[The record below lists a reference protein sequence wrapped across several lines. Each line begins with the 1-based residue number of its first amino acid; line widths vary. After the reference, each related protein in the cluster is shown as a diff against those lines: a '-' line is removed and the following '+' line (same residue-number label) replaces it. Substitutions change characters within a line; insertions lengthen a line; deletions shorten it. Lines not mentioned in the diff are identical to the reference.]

1 MAELCS
7 TSQQQPAA
15 AAPAQPCTWRQ
26 AVTAAVGSIDT
37 QLASPQKQLGESQ
50 ENSQPFI

>member
-7 TSQQQPAA
+7 ASEQQPAA

-26 AVTAAVGSIDT
+26 VVTAAVGSIDPE
-37 QLASPQKQLGESQ
+37 LASHQKQPGESQ
-50 ENSQPFI
+50 ENSQLFI